1 MSDRQAMKPDAAQV
15 SPRVCRLSSLLIVG
29 ICASA
34 MANSAQAE
42 IYFRDAGRHRVVLS
56 NRNDDGKWTPLI
68 RVASHT
74 YAGYSKRSEGRTRT
88 VPTEFDSLIQ
98 SSAAQHNI
106 DPSLLKAVISVES
119 SFIPSAVSPKGAVGL
134 MQLIPSTAA
143 QYGVVAD
150 AQGSIADKLT
160 NPETNVSAGAR
171 HLRGL
176 IERFPGNLSLALAA
190 YNAGEGAVRRYD
202 NRLPPYEETHRYVS
216 EVLARYEQFSAQH
229 GK

>member
-1 MSDRQAMKPDAAQV
+1 MSDRRAMKPGATRISSSAHG
-15 SPRVCRLSSLLIVG
+15 LSHLLIASL
-29 ICASA
+29 CASA

-42 IYFRDAGRHRVVLS
+42 IYFRDAGRDRVVLS
-56 NRNDDGKWTPLI
+56 NRNDDGKWTPLT
-68 RVASHT
+68 RVTSHT
-74 YAGYSKRSEGRTRT
+74 YAGNSKRSDNRTRT
-88 VPTEFDSLIQ
+88 IPNEFDALIQ
-98 SSAAQHNI
+98 SSAAQHNV

-119 SFIPSAVSPKGAVGL
+119 AFIPSAVSPKGAVGL

-171 HLRGL
+171 HLRSL

-216 EVLARYEQFSAQH
+216 EVLARYEQFLAQR